1 MTMLRRRA
9 RGFRH
14 IDACGARARIAS
26 TSTTVTGTD
35 TGTGTG
41 TGTGSLR
48 SKRRRMYGPHDAP
61 IYEKKKKKGRSINER
76 MKNKCALSHG

>member
-1 MTMLRRRA
+1 MMMLRRRA

-26 TSTTVTGTD
+26 IITTVTGTD
-35 TGTGTG
+35 TG

-61 IYEKKKKKGRSINER
+61 IYAKKKKKRGGV
-76 MKNKCALSHG
+76 NK